1 MRNVFL
7 AILTVSATSLA
18 DNLPKINEEKTIV
31 ATIHGEARALDK
43 QDRKLI
49 DDVRWSLRNEKG
61 DDLKYMER
69 AALRIKNKRHK
80 AFWLETFYL
89 ARQLF
94 DYPECQLRKL
104 WLANHCSQ
112 VAKAH
117 CGGERSRC
125 SFTEVQ
131 EKEIY

>member
-49 DDVRWSLRNEKG
+49 DDVRWSLRN
-61 DDLKYMER
+61 
-69 AALRIKNKRHK
+69 
-80 AFWLETFYL
+80 
-89 ARQLF
+89 
-94 DYPECQLRKL
+94 
-104 WLANHCSQ
+104 
-112 VAKAH
+112 
-117 CGGERSRC
+117 
-125 SFTEVQ
+125 
-131 EKEIY
+131 